1 MKLKLKAGT
10 NFKIVKINHEHSAGK
25 RLIDMGLTPD
35 TTVSVEQVAPFGD
48 PYIIK
53 VRNYLL
59 AVRKKDLLAAK
70 IEITP

>member
-1 MKLKLKAGT
+1 MRLTLKAGT
-10 NFKIVKINHEHSAGK
+10 NFKILQINHNHSAGK

-35 TTVSVEQVAPFGD
+35 TTVTVEQVAPFGD

-59 AVRKKDLLAAK
+59 AVRKKDLSAAK